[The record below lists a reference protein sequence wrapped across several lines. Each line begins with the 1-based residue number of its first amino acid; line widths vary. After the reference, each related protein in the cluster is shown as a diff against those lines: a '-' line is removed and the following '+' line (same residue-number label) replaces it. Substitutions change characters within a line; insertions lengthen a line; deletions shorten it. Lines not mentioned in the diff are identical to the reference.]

1 MALFSVYFDEKN
13 EETKKLIVSNY
24 KDHMFV
30 YDGYCLVKAPNVTSA
45 SVAKD
50 LGIWNEETKAS
61 SYGVVLK
68 LNGSYSGY
76 ADEEI
81 WNWLDKNISD

>member
-13 EETKKLIVSNY
+13 EKIKKSIESNY
-24 KDHMFV
+24 EDHMFI
-30 YDGYCLVKAPNVTSA
+30 YDGYCLLKANVTSV
-45 SVAKD
+45 SISKK
-50 LGIWNEETKAS
+50 LGIWDEETKES
-61 SYGVVLK
+61 SWGIVLK

-76 ADEEI
+76 ADGEI